1 MSLTPFLIGLFAFA
15 AFCALL
21 ALVQGAHAR
30 RHWRGRRR
38 FAASHRVLWC
48 LVFLL
53 LAVLGA
59 FSGTVL
65 LGYRRLAAEALVARL
80 DTRELGAQH
89 FAVTIITPDGAQRE
103 VALAGDDWQLDAR
116 VIKWDTR
123 AVVLGAPPLYRLDRI
138 SGRYRDAERESAAP
152 KSVVA
157 LSTASTPDLWTLK
170 RRFPQWLP
178 WVDADYGSAAY
189 LPLVDG
195 GQFTVT
201 LAAAGGLVA
210 RPTDA
215 ATVEKLR
222 LAGW

>member
-1 MSLTPFLIGLFAFA
+1 
-15 AFCALL
+15 
-21 ALVQGAHAR
+21 
-30 RHWRGRRR
+30 
-38 FAASHRVLWC
+38 VLWC

-65 LGYRRLAAEALVARL
+65 LGYRRLAAEALVAQLR
-80 DTRELGAQH
+80 TRELGAAH

-103 VALAGDDWQLDAR
+103 IELAGDDWQLDAR

-123 AVVLGAPPLYRLDRI
+123 AVVLGAPPLYRLERI
-138 SGRYRDAERESAAP
+138 SGRYHEVERESATA

-157 LSTASTPDLWTLK
+157 LSNASTPDLWTLK

-195 GQFTVT
+195 GQYTVT

-210 RPTDA
+210 RPADA
-215 ATVEKLR
+215 ATTEKLK